1 MIKSP
6 EELKQYLLE
15 NECVTYRLYLEGVL
29 MVFTPKFKKLI
40 LNINDIDEPDYE
52 EYVDIADV
60 HSYIFSSVPDSDSF
74 SGRSDLPVLDNALK
88 ANKL

>member
-6 EELKQYLLE
+6 EELREFLLK
-15 NECVTYRLYLEGVL
+15 NKCVSYRLYLEGVL
-29 MVFTPKFKKLI
+29 MVFTYKFEKLI

-52 EYVDIADV
+52 TYVDIADK

-74 SGRSDLPVLDNALK
+74 EGRKNLSVLDEALK

>member
-1 MIKSP
+1 MKKSP

-15 NECVTYRLYLEGVL
+15 NECVTHHLYLKGVL

-52 EYVDIADV
+52 AYVDIAYV

-74 SGRSDLPVLDNALK
+74 PGRSDLPVLDNALK